1 LGSDLG
7 RFFGMPLVV
16 VEPSRR
22 LIGLLGARSAREA
35 DRWFEV

>member
-22 LIGLLGARSAREA
+22 LIGLLGARPAREA

>member
-1 LGSDLG
+1 
-7 RFFGMPLVV
+7 MPLVV

-22 LIGLLGARSAREA
+22 LIRVLGARSDREA